1 MRFILVLIICTITLD
16 SLSQNIYV
24 PDDAFEQELINLGLD
39 NMLDDSIAI
48 SAIDTLTFLD
58 IAFPQS
64 TLEYIYDLTGIEY
77 FTSLE

>member
-39 NMLDDSIAI
+39 NMLDD
-48 SAIDTLTFLD
+48 
-58 IAFPQS
+58 
-64 TLEYIYDLTGIEY
+64 
-77 FTSLE
+77 